1 MAAPEEVTFMEE
13 FSAKESAVAG
23 ENAASLHRSGN
34 SPAVVS
40 DECEMLS
47 IVIHREASSCPPD
60 TTDQWLQSMM
70 KDGSTSNK
78 KQKPRIQKVPRMLRK
93 IESNENCYEPQVVS
107 IGPYHHGKLELE
119 AVEKLKVPMARDYI
133 QSCNTSKL
141 SVREM
146 YDKVAAVAVEARQ
159 CYAKDATEGLDDE
172 AFAQMMFLD
181 GCFILQ
187 FIYCYEENKHAEM
200 KMRSLDIAFVRRD
213 LFLLE
218 NQLPFL
224 VLKELVSLRFEQ
236 KEGINKINS
245 FIEHTRA
252 LPPPGKPGW
261 RQRIENCID
270 DCNFLKK
277 PLENSKNQPVDEEGP
292 AHLLD
297 LLRAQLINLP
307 DKKIAT
313 KSISRSSLW
322 HSYRSVK
329 ELKTAGIKFR
339 PSNTQCYTDIRFEQG
354 CVEGFVK
361 LPPVTVDDST
371 KSTLL
376 NLVAYEAC
384 PDAPDDLGVTSYIC
398 FMDSL
403 IDHAEDVKEL
413 RSKGILLNFLGSDQQ
428 VADLFNEIANDLVDN
443 PELHKEVKT
452 QIEEHHKNKMRV
464 WIKEGLH
471 THFSSPWTVLA
482 FLGAIVAIVL
492 TSVQTYYAVFP
503 QK

>member
-1 MAAPEEVTFMEE
+1 MAAAEEVTFMEE
-13 FSAKESAVAG
+13 VFAEQSAVAR
-23 ENAASLHRSGN
+23 ENAALLHRSGN

-40 DECEMLS
+40 DKGELES
-47 IVIHREASSCPPD
+47 IVIHREANSCPPD
-60 TTDQWLQSMM
+60 TTDQWLQSIM

-133 QSCNTSKL
+133 ESSYTSKL
-141 SVREM
+141 SVRDM

-187 FIYCYEENKHAEM
+187 FIYCYEENKRGEM
-200 KMRSLDIAFVRRD
+200 KMRSLNIAFVQRD

-224 VLKELVSLRFEQ
+224 VLEELVNLRFEQ

-261 RQRIENCID
+261 RHRIENCID
-270 DCNFLKK
+270 RCNFLKK
-277 PLENSKNQPVDEEGP
+277 PLENSKKQPVHEEGP

-297 LLRAQLINLP
+297 LLRAQLIDLQ

-313 KSISRSSLW
+313 KSNDRSSL
-322 HSYRSVK
+322 SYSYQSVK
-329 ELKTAGIKFR
+329 ELKAAGIEFR
-339 PSNTQCYTDIRFEQG
+339 PSKTQRFTDIKFEHC
-354 CVEGFVK
+354 CVRGFLK
-361 LPPVTVDDST
+361 LPAVIVDDSF
-371 KSTLL
+371 KSILL
-376 NLVAYEAC
+376 NLVAYKAC

-413 RSKGILLNFLGSDQQ
+413 RSEGILMSCLGSDQQ
-428 VADLFNEIANDLVDN
+428 VADLFNDIANNLVDN
-443 PELHKEVKT
+443 RELYMEVK
-452 QIEEHHKNKMRV
+452 M
-464 WIKEGLH
+464 
-471 THFSSPWTVLA
+471 
-482 FLGAIVAIVL
+482 
-492 TSVQTYYAVFP
+492 
-503 QK
+503 